1 MVVIALILLA
11 LVVGTGWFF
20 YGKTLNAFTA
30 EAPVTIQIAAPTEAD
45 TATGT
50 EKLERLRGA
59 IGSQQSVT
67 AELTAGELN
76 ALIAR
81 HPSFTDLR
89 GKFRVGIAN
98 SVLDVAMS
106 VPLSDLPL
114 PRLKHRWFNGT
125 ARFGLVYD
133 EDRFNLAVKSLEAN
147 GQSIDLSGFQSFAD
161 TFNNSFNEGFNKAQ
175 RKNRES
181 DEFWRNVKSITVVDD
196 KLIITTKGAEAEPTT
211 I

>member
-11 LVVGTGWFF
+11 LVVGTSWFF
-20 YGKTLNAFTA
+20 YGKTINAFTA
-30 EAPVTIQIAAPTEAD
+30 DAPASIQMTAPTEAD

-59 IGSQQSVT
+59 MGSQQSVT
-67 AELTAGELN
+67 VELTAGELN

-89 GKFRVGIAN
+89 GKLRVGIAN

-125 ARFGLVYD
+125 ARFGLIYD

-147 GQSIDLSGFQSFAD
+147 GQSIDLSGLQSFAD
-161 TFNNSFNEGFNKAQ
+161 IFNNSFNEGFNKSQ

-181 DEFWRNVKSITVVDD
+181 DEFWQNVKSMTVVDD
-196 KLIITTKGAEAEPTT
+196 KLVITTKGAEAEPTT

>member
-20 YGKTLNAFTA
+20 YGKMLNAFTA
-30 EAPVTIQIAAPTEAD
+30 EAPASVQIAAPSEAD

-89 GKFRVGIAN
+89 GKFHIGIAN

-106 VPLSDLPL
+106 VPLSDIPL

-161 TFNNSFNEGFNKAQ
+161 IFNNSFNEGFNKAQ

-196 KLIITTKGAEAEPTT
+196 KLIITTKGTDAEPTT